1 MSYVLEASYK
11 HGAGVTLLRTDDD
24 VDGFLTELLD
34 AGQDYRSATVYAVDE
49 CADEDPTHELVVGV
63 DQASALGAVRY
74 ADDDGEWFSRG
85 EQVKPDGVRYLYYGT
100 AHEFPADSE
109 VPLDVVRQALQ
120 ELLANQGMRP
130 EGLSWQAAT
139 ELR

>member
-11 HGAGVTLLRTDDD
+11 HGAGVSLLRTNDDI
-24 VDGFLTELLD
+24 DGFLTELLN
-34 AGQDYRSATVYAVDE
+34 AGPDYQSATVYAMDE
-49 CADEDPTHELVVGV
+49 SADEDPTHELVVGV
-63 DQASALGAVRY
+63 DQASALGAVRF
-74 ADDDGEWFSRG
+74 AGDDGEWFSKG
-85 EQVKPDGVRYLYYGT
+85 EQVNPDGVRYLYYGT

-109 VPLDVVRQALQ
+109 VPLDVVRQALR
-120 ELLANQGMRP
+120 ELLSNEGTRP

>member
-24 VDGFLTELLD
+24 VDGFLTELLN
-34 AGQDYRSATVYAVDE
+34 AGPDYQSATVYAVDE
-49 CADEDPTHELVVGV
+49 SADEDSTHELVVGV
-63 DQASALGAVRY
+63 DQASALGAVRF
-74 ADDDGEWFSRG
+74 AGDDGEWFSKG
-85 EQVKPDGVRYLYYGT
+85 KQVNPDGVRYLYYGT

-120 ELLANQGMRP
+120 ELLANEGMRP